1 MGRDNMPRPIKVIIA
16 LLIAAGLLFILFL
29 YIIVQRDNEE
39 EERYKE
45 FKRQKSLKVDSIKK
59 SME

>member
-1 MGRDNMPRPIKVIIA
+1 MPRPIKVIIA